1 MDNDFQ
7 EYATY
12 DNRIHNVLRDRTLSI
27 TIHCDD
33 DFYVFDK
40 DASTQNTRVYR
51 DTRSTGVPRFMTL
64 DEPKRLCHEGG
75 GGNGWQ
81 MWNEVTL
88 EDDICICPRV
98 FTKAGTSQTLS
109 SLDNSMDSLRGRQID
124 DIKTFTAAGSLLH
137 ELSHCR
143 SILGDH
149 HTKDMTVQPYR
160 QGPVI
165 PGYQRNGVWTV
176 SKANPAEAHRNAV
189 SRISPLPYITPPVIG
204 RRGCVG
210 PRHFMDF
217 GATWDS
223 AIWI

>member
-12 DNRIHNVLRDRTLSI
+12 DKSVTFTPIEAISIELATLMTSASMIGVYSRIHNVLRDRTLSI

-176 SKANPAEAHRNAV
+176 SKANPAEAHRNAGN
-189 SRISPLPYITPPVIG
+189 S
-204 RRGCVG
+204 
-210 PRHFMDF
+210 
-217 GATWDS
+217 DS
-223 AIWI
+223 A

>member
-7 EYATY
+7 EYAIY
-12 DNRIHNVLRDRTLSI
+12 DKSVTFTPIEAISIELATLMTSASMIGVYSRIHNVLRDRTLSI
-27 TIHCDD
+27 TIHCGDE
-33 DFYVFDK
+33 FYVFGK
-40 DASTQNTRVYR
+40 PAHKIHKGVYR
-51 DTRSTGVPRFMTL
+51 DTSSTEVPRFMTL

-88 EDDICICPRV
+88 EDDICICPRA

-143 SILGDH
+143 SIFGDH
-149 HTKDMTVQPYR
+149 HTSMLSLITEQ
-160 QGPVI
+160 
-165 PGYQRNGVWTV
+165 NG
-176 SKANPAEAHRNAV
+176 
-189 SRISPLPYITPPVIG
+189 L
-204 RRGCVG
+204 VG
-210 PRHFMDF
+210 
-217 GATWDS
+217 
-223 AIWI
+223 